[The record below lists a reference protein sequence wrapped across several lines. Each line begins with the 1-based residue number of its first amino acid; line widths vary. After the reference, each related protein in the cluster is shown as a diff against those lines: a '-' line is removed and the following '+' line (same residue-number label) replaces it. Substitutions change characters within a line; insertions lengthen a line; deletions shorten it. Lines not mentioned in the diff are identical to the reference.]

1 MAKVVFITGASA
13 GIGQSTALHLQKQGY
28 RVFGASRSGRAD
40 GVKNMLTMDVNSDEA
55 VQTAL
60 HAVMQQAGRIDVL
73 VNCAGFGIAGAIE
86 DTSMEEAKAQF
97 DTNFFGTARVC
108 RQVLPFMRQQQEGLI
123 INVSSLGGLA
133 AIPFQGYYSASK
145 FAIEGFSE
153 ALRMEVK
160 PFGIHVAMVE
170 PGDFAT
176 GFTDSR
182 RLAAAAPGSPY
193 AERFRTALSVMERDE
208 RGGPDP
214 VAVAA
219 CIAGIIRR
227 SAPGLRHPVGLRGQT
242 LGVALKRVLPYA
254 LFEDGVLRHFG
265 LR

>member
-1 MAKVVFITGASA
+1 
-13 GIGQSTALHLQKQGY
+13 
-28 RVFGASRSGRAD
+28 
-40 GVKNMLTMDVNSDEA
+40 
-55 VQTAL
+55 
-60 HAVMQQAGRIDVL
+60 
-73 VNCAGFGIAGAIE
+73 
-86 DTSMEEAKAQF
+86 
-97 DTNFFGTARVC
+97 
-108 RQVLPFMRQQQEGLI
+108 MRQQKGGLI
-123 INVSSLGGLA
+123 INISSLGGLA

-160 PFGIHVAMVE
+160 PFGIRVALVE

-182 RLAAAAPGSPY
+182 RIAADATGSVY
-193 AERFRTALSVMERDE
+193 EKRFRTALAVMERDE

-214 VAVAA
+214 AGVAQ
-219 CIAGIIRR
+219 CIAGIIRTQ
-227 SAPGLRHPVGLRGQT
+227 APGLRHPVGLRGQT

>member
-1 MAKVVFITGASA
+1 MTKVVFITGASA
-13 GIGQSTALHLQKQGY
+13 GIGKSTALHLQKEGY

-40 GVKNMLTMDVNSDEA
+40 GVKDMLAMDVNSDADVARAIEA
-55 VQTAL
+55 VL
-60 HAVMQQAGRIDVL
+60 QQAGRIDVL

-86 DTSMEEAKAQF
+86 DTSMDEARSQF

-108 RQVLPFMRQQQEGLI
+108 RAVLPVMRRQGEGLI
-123 INVSSLGGLA
+123 INISSLGGIA

-153 ALRMEVK
+153 ALRMEVR

-182 RLAAAAPGSPY
+182 RVVTAAAASAY
-193 AERFRTALSVMERDE
+193 EERFRTALSVMEHDE
-208 RGGPDP
+208 RNGPDP
-214 VAVAA
+214 FAVAE
-219 CIAGIIRR
+219 CIAGLIRR
-227 SAPGLRHPVGLRGQT
+227 PVPGLRHAVGLRSQT
-242 LGVALKRVLPYA
+242 WGVALKRLLPYA